1 MVVTGRYPSRVVK
14 HENLIPTSDGAGEVA
29 AVGEGVKRWALGDRV
44 SPNFSTAHIRG
55 DVPSDEEILSGLGGA
70 QDGMLAQYR
79 TLPESSLVRIPDY
92 LSYEEASTLPCAA
105 LTAYNA
111 LFGLAGTPL
120 KAGETAVLEGTG
132 GVSVFGA
139 QIALAAGAVAVITS
153 SSDEKLAIVKKSIP
167 QEHQSR
173 LHLHN
178 YSKDPDWA
186 KAVKSV
192 SGGIGAARV
201 LDVGGS
207 GTITKAFE
215 SVRPGGVV
223 SAIGI
228 IAKGSAEGDLGTL
241 IRNSRG
247 IYAGI
252 IVGSRELF
260 EEMNRLFEAH
270 QIKPLIDRVFPF
282 DQAVQAYQHLESQKH
297 VGKIVIRVA

>member
-1 MVVTGRYPSRVVK
+1 MSIPSTQTAWHLPEVSQRNSPSALRQVKDAKVKQPGPGEVLIKVHAVSLNYRDFMVATGRYPSRVVK
-14 HENLIPTSDGAGEVA
+14 HANLIPTSDGAGEVA
-29 AVGEGVKRWALGDRV
+29 AV
-44 SPNFSTAHIRG
+44 
-55 DVPSDEEILSGLGGA
+55 
-70 QDGMLAQYR
+70 
-79 TLPESSLVRIPDY
+79 DY

-186 KAVKSV
+186 KAAKSV

-207 GTITKAFE
+207 GTIIKAFE

-228 IAKGSAEGDLGTL
+228 IAKGSAEGDLGSL

-297 VGKIVIRVA
+297 VGKIVIKVA